1 MSDRCT
7 VIVPPLVELRAL
19 DRPAAIE
26 VLGEVE
32 RGLEDLIEARG
43 ALRAVLLEP
52 PAPPPLLDVRETA
65 RRLNMSEE
73 WVRQHG
79 DELGI
84 KVDLPGAGV
93 HRFDAEAV
101 ERLRQGRRKS

>member
-1 MSDRCT
+1 MSERCNVT
-7 VIVPPLVELRAL
+7 VPPVSELRTL

-26 VLGEVE
+26 LLGEVE
-32 RGLEDLIEARG
+32 RGLEELIEARG

-79 DELGI
+79 AELDI
-84 KVDLPGAGV
+84 EAYVSDGV
-93 HRFDAEAV
+93 HRYDPIRV
-101 ERLRQGRRKS
+101 DGLRERRRPRR